1 MSILDIIFIFHQI
14 IIVLPTGILLSTLYM
29 AWGVMKVQIVE
40 IMEASLQNGI
50 NSKEFPPVI
59 VVFVNGRG
67 NTFYSDSKDGTVK
80 CESSII
86 KELIP
91 KIDETYRT
99 KADRTQRAIEG
110 MSMGGF
116 GTLMLGFK
124 HPDMFASLGTYDAAL
139 VTWDTLSQQ
148 TFDQSIPKGIFGS
161 DRQYF
166 NENSYPFT
174 FAKKN
179 AETIKSL
186 GIKVRM
192 ITGDND
198 FTMGPL
204 YNYNCAMR
212 DTLKKLNIDLV
223 EFKII
228 KGGTHGSGMN
238 ATTIKENMILHT
250 TNFKNATPVSN
261 PSISLHQKN
270 NMHSNSVT
278 ISKISS
284 FHLPGQW
291 HNSIDA
297 ATLYDL
303 KGRNLGRIP
312 MSGTKCIEDKMA
324 QNKVLVFTC

>member
-1 MSILDIIFIFHQI
+1 MGGNENSNCQNYGS
-14 IIVLPTGILLSTLYM
+14 V
-29 AWGVMKVQIVE
+29 
-40 IMEASLQNGI
+40 LQNGI
-50 NSKEFPPVI
+50 SSNAFPPVI

-80 CESSII
+80 CESSIM

-91 KIDETYRT
+91 KIDATYRT

-110 MSMGGF
+110 ISMGGF

-124 HPDMFASLGTYDAAL
+124 HPDMFGSIGTYDAAL

-198 FTMGPL
+198 FQMGPL

-228 KGGTHGSGMN
+228 KGGTHGAGMN
-238 ATTIKENMILHT
+238 ATTIKENMIFHAN
-250 TNFKNATPVSN
+250 NFKSATSVSN
-261 PSISLHQKN
+261 PSTSLYQKN
-270 NMHSNSVT
+270 SIHSSPIT
-278 ISKISS
+278 IKTTSLRIPAQ
-284 FHLPGQW
+284 F
-291 HNSIDA
+291 NA

-303 KGRNLGRIP
+303 KGRSIGRIP
-312 MSGTKCIEDKMA
+312 MNINNCIENKMA
-324 QNKVLVFTC
+324 QNRFSSGVYMVKDGK